1 MNGQSDDLEINL
13 TFRPLGEKLDLIEGC
28 LLFRVYLDNFSKKSN
43 IFQRIKSYGSGN
55 QRLKFEGLLNFV

>member
-1 MNGQSDDLEINL
+1 MCSRSTIGILKIKTEMNGQSDDLEINL

-43 IFQRIKSYGSGN
+43 IF
-55 QRLKFEGLLNFV
+55 